1 MVVDKVDLHL
11 LLHKSNA
18 FLALTMCRKGRRE
31 IYPPAFF
38 LCGWHSFRHQ
48 CGYNEEQ

>member
-11 LLHKSNA
+11 LHRKSNA
-18 FLALTMCRKGRRE
+18 FLAVTMCRKGRRE
-31 IYPPAFF
+31 TYPPAF
-38 LCGWHSFRHQ
+38 LRGWHSFRHQ